1 MAARDGSGGPGPTEA
16 LVALICEDEADDV
29 RAAHALLDAGADPNG
44 YVAARDTTPLHEAV
58 AWNRLRIA
66 QALLERG
73 GRVDLTLP
81 RAPHAPPSA
90 LSLLRA
96 GPFRPAIWR
105 AALSLGLMNLLGPR
119 FPEGLDLGD
128 RTLEEECC
136 SKPMARLLVRH
147 GADPMRLDAEYRP
160 AATGADL
167 IAPREVTPDLFKRQ
181 ATPRPGTANPEPCDD
196 AFLIEQIRTGRSGY
210 AAGKAVMGT
219 QHSRLDT
226 GPVWSFARFGQSAT
240 RLRDGRLV
248 LIAGEHEDHYDPD
261 FWIYNDVTLLDGAG
275 GVQHFLYPRE
285 LFPPTDFHSATL
297 VGDGILLIGSLG
309 YPEARRD
316 GDTQVLRLDL
326 GDFSI
331 APVETQGEKPGWI
344 HRHKAEL
351 TDAGI
356 RVTGGKIEPGYR
368 DRTETHLLD
377 LSTWIWRLVG

>member
-1 MAARDGSGGPGPTEA
+1 MAARDGSGGPGPTGD

-136 SKPMARLLVRH
+136 SNPMARLLVRH

-196 AFLIEQIRTGRSGY
+196 AFLIERLQQRRLETVHDPSSRRSG
-210 AAGKAVMGT
+210 
-219 QHSRLDT
+219 RLCSDL
-226 GPVWSFARFGQSAT
+226 SA
-240 RLRDGRLV
+240 
-248 LIAGEHEDHYDPD
+248 
-261 FWIYNDVTLLDGAG
+261 N
-275 GVQHFLYPRE
+275 
-285 LFPPTDFHSATL
+285 
-297 VGDGILLIGSLG
+297 
-309 YPEARRD
+309 ARR
-316 GDTQVLRLDL
+316 GSSAAATGAVPGHRLTR
-326 GDFSI
+326 
-331 APVETQGEKPGWI
+331 PT
-344 HRHKAEL
+344 
-351 TDAGI
+351 I
-356 RVTGGKIEPGYR
+356 RLARGRGRPPEI
-368 DRTETHLLD
+368 
-377 LSTWIWRLVG
+377 

>member
-1 MAARDGSGGPGPTEA
+1 MAARDGSGGPGPTGD

-219 QHSRLDT
+219 RHSRLDT

-240 RLRDGRLV
+240 RLPDGRLV

-261 FWIYNDVTLLDGAG
+261 FCIYNDVTVLDRTG